1 MHIHIKKPPFLTL
14 KEGSCTLP
22 QLVLLALGVT
32 LAVELFNQ
40 KVFTQGGTGLWDFL
54 TGAPL
59 AFAVDMLL
67 VLVTLVPALFL
78 RRQAFWCTLLSAV
91 WLSLGAVNGF
101 ILVNR
106 QTPFTVADLTVLN
119 SGLDTLPNYL
129 SKGAIAL
136 LVLGIALVLA
146 GLTLLFWRGP
156 RWGGAWRTR
165 RRKGLRAL
173 VICGAILAGIWAMAF
188 DTGQLSAVFSDLE
201 SAYSDYGF
209 SYCFLQTWLN
219 KGIGRPFSYGSG
231 VMGTLYQKID
241 AARTEAAE
249 VPQKDVNVIFVQMES
264 FLDPEEILG
273 LTLSQDAVPNWHA
286 LEETCSHGVLT
297 VPVVG
302 AGTANTECEVLTGM
316 STHLFGPGEYPYE
329 TCLQDQTVESIAW
342 ILKEQGYAAHAIH
355 NHAATFYHR
364 DLVYPNLGFDN
375 FDSLEYMPAVA
386 ATPQNWAKDGV
397 LAGEISKALDAT
409 PDQRDFI
416 FTVTVQ
422 CHGKYPDEP
431 VLDHPAITVETCPEI
446 QRYWAVEYYINQL
459 HETDALIGRLV
470 EELEQREEKTIL
482 VLYGD
487 HQPALGLERDNM
499 PGDSLFYTEY
509 ILWNNFGMEQRQE
522 DLRSYQLSAYVLSR
536 LGMADGI
543 LNAFH
548 QFFREAPGY
557 LSSLRRI
564 QYDTLY
570 GHRYLTGGE
579 AAYVPADMKMG
590 ILPIEIHQLYSRSG
604 IWYVSGEN
612 FTPYCRLYGEG
623 KELETTYLSPQMLR
637 LEGTPPTVKPWEL
650 EIQVVD
656 ENGEI
661 LGGAT

>member
-146 GLTLLFWRGP
+146 GLMLLFWRGP

-249 VPQKDVNVIFVQMES
+249 VPQKDVNVIFVQLES

-364 DLVYPNLGFDN
+364 DLVYPNLGFDD

-499 PGDSLFYTEY
+499 AGTVSFTPSTS
-509 ILWNNFGMEQRQE
+509 FGTT
-522 DLRSYQLSAYVLSR
+522 SAW
-536 LGMADGI
+536 
-543 LNAFH
+543 
-548 QFFREAPGY
+548 
-557 LSSLRRI
+557 SSGRRI
-564 QYDTLY
+564 
-570 GHRYLTGGE
+570 
-579 AAYVPADMKMG
+579 
-590 ILPIEIHQLYSRSG
+590 
-604 IWYVSGEN
+604 
-612 FTPYCRLYGEG
+612 
-623 KELETTYLSPQMLR
+623 
-637 LEGTPPTVKPWEL
+637 
-650 EIQVVD
+650 
-656 ENGEI
+656 
-661 LGGAT
+661 